1 MCVSSTIHCCVL
13 REKTVQVIQ
22 FLRQRLERLR
32 EFKRDMK
39 ALSPLQR
46 RTDKRITTC
55 LLLIVLVENASLFAF
70 DHGFKSRVIVSLF
83 TLLLAFPVLATI
95 IILGRYLTQETD
107 EFFRMMVVKALLWG
121 GAVIVTGDT
130 IQSVLQPWGVAMDL
144 DSGGLIYLN
153 AALFLPAFMASMA
166 IQLRRNR

>member
-1 MCVSSTIHCCVL
+1 MASTVHCHEL
-13 REKTVQVIQ
+13 KEKVMQVIP
-22 FLRQRLERLR
+22 FLRRRLERLR

-46 RTDKRITTC
+46 RTDKRITAC
-55 LLLIVLVENASLFAF
+55 LLLIVLVENASHFAF
-70 DHGFKSRVIVSLF
+70 EHGFQSRIIVSLF

-95 IILGRYLTQETD
+95 IILGRYLAKETD
-107 EFFRMMVVKALLWG
+107 EFFRMMVVKALLLG
-121 GAVIVTGDT
+121 GAFIVTGDT
-130 IQSVLQPWGVAMDL
+130 IQSVLQTWGVAWDL

-153 AALFLPAFMASMA
+153 ITLFLPTVMFSMA